1 MKKLLLPILLA
12 LSLNTFAQNKWI
24 YVDSRVSGSNLTFE
38 LFKKQPDNSYS
49 MIKTGTST
57 YTYKFDNLSAGIYRI
72 HVTIDYSK
80 YVPTW
85 HPYKALWEDAAD
97 IDLTVTDTFNAAN
110 GLLPNPAFFGP
121 GSINGE
127 MTEGLLKAKGD
138 PLKNIRVLIIDN
150 SNNLIKMVNTN
161 DSGKFSVTG
170 IPVGTYKI
178 KTDVV
183 NALNT
188 NAKSVV
194 LDSTHLNAIV
204 KITVNKTGATNTGI
218 ANAISNNSGIL
229 VYPNPTVNVVNISV
243 SASKFSYS
251 IYNITGQ
258 LIKSAT
264 VNDNHVTIDMSQQ
277 ITGVYFMSI
286 EQNGKIES
294 RRILLTQ

>member
-1 MKKLLLPILLA
+1 MKKLLLTILIA

-38 LFKKQPDNSYS
+38 LFKKQPDNSYT

-57 YTYKFDNLSAGIYRI
+57 YTYKFDNLSAGIYRV

-85 HPYKALWEDAAD
+85 HPKKALWEEASD
-97 IDLTVTDTFNAAN
+97 IDLTTIDTFNSID

-127 MTEGLLKAKGD
+127 MTEGLLKTQGD
-138 PLKNIRVLIIDN
+138 PLKNIRVLIVDN

-183 NALNT
+183 NASNT

-204 KITVNKTGATNTGI
+204 KLTVNKTGATNTGI
-218 ANAISNNSGIL
+218 AQVGSPSSSVL
-229 VYPNPTVNVVNISV
+229 VYPNPASNFVHVSVN
-243 SASKFSYS
+243 ATKFSYG

-277 ITGVYFMSI
+277 ISGVYFMSI

-294 RRILLTQ
+294 RRIVLTQ